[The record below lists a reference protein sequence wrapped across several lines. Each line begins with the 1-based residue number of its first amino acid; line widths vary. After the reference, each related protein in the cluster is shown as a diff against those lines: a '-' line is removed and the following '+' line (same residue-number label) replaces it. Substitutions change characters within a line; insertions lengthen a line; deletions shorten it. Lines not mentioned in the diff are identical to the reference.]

1 MKKRFS
7 DEQIISILREAESG
21 VFARELCRKHAI
33 SDAAYYTW
41 RKKFDGM
48 EMPEVKRLKSFE
60 EESAHLKE
68 LLAEVMMDKEA
79 LQVALNR
86 KF

>member
-60 EESAHLKE
+60 EENAHLKE
-68 LLAEVMMDKEA
+68 LLTEVMMDKEA

>member
-60 EESAHLKE
+60 EENAHLKE
-68 LLAEVMMDKEA
+68 LLAEVMIDKEA

>member
-7 DEQIISILREAESG
+7 DEQIISILREAESR

-60 EESAHLKE
+60 EENAHLKE

>member
-60 EESAHLKE
+60 EENAHLKE
-68 LLAEVMMDKEA
+68 LLAKVMMDKEA